1 MVEAGIELNRY
12 GLGQNTSSSPQ
23 LEMLRKAPL
32 LRLAPLGLIIL
43 ALSVVACGNAD
54 TPSLEEQAY
63 SIDRSL
69 ICPVCPGETI
79 DQAQVELAAQ
89 MREIVRERLA
99 AGWSREQ
106 ILQFFVDRY
115 GERVLAA
122 PPKKGFN
129 LVAWVVPIAVGVG
142 ARVILLAFVV
152 RAMRRAGHTRQDDGP
167 VSEQELEPYLSL
179 VDQDLGL
186 SRGSA
191 HEPEK
196 DD

>member
-1 MVEAGIELNRY
+1 MSIVIRESRRAIIWPLIL
-12 GLGQNTSSSPQ
+12 LGTT
-23 LEMLRKAPL
+23 
-32 LRLAPLGLIIL
+32 
-43 ALSVVACGNAD
+43 ALPFALVACSGQE
-54 TPSLEEQAY
+54 PSLEEQAY

-89 MREIVRERLA
+89 MREIVRDRLA

-106 ILQFFVDRY
+106 ILQYFVDRY

-129 LVAWVVPIAVGVG
+129 LVAWVVPIVVG
-142 ARVILLAFVV
+142 AGGVLLLAFVV
-152 RAMRRAGHTRQDDGP
+152 RAMRRAGRTRQDEGP
-167 VSEQELEPYLSL
+167 VSEHELEPYLSL
-179 VDQDLGL
+179 VDRELGL
-186 SRGSA
+186 PRGSA

>member
-1 MVEAGIELNRY
+1 MSIVIRESRRAIIWPLML
-12 GLGQNTSSSPQ
+12 LGTTVLPF
-23 LEMLRKAPL
+23 A
-32 LRLAPLGLIIL
+32 LI
-43 ALSVVACGNAD
+43 ACSGQE
-54 TPSLEEQAY
+54 PSLEEQAY

-129 LVAWVVPIAVGVG
+129 LVAWVVPIAVGAGGVL
-142 ARVILLAFVV
+142 LLAFVI
-152 RAMRRAGHTRQDDGP
+152 RAMRRAGQTRQGDGP
-167 VSEQELEPYLSL
+167 VSEQGLEQYLSL
-179 VDQDLGL
+179 VDQELEL

>member
-1 MVEAGIELNRY
+1 MSIVIRESRRAIIWPLIL
-12 GLGQNTSSSPQ
+12 LGTTVLPF
-23 LEMLRKAPL
+23 
-32 LRLAPLGLIIL
+32 
-43 ALSVVACGNAD
+43 VVIACSGQE
-54 TPSLEEQAY
+54 PSLEEQAY

-89 MREIVRERLA
+89 MREIVRDRLA

-106 ILQFFVDRY
+106 ILQYFVDRY

-122 PPKKGFN
+122 PPKEGFN
-129 LVAWVVPIAVGVG
+129 LVAWVVPIVVG
-142 ARVILLAFVV
+142 AGGILLLAFVV

-167 VSEQELEPYLSL
+167 VSEEELEPYLSL
-179 VDQDLGL
+179 VDRELEL
-186 SRGSA
+186 PRGSA